1 MQITM
6 SIMIL
11 SSRGSR
17 IGKGIFRRRLQRSE
31 NSKVRSRRML
41 FRFSLKLRSSSLAL
55 LKLSRARVWMLVIVI
70 WKNQALVRRD
80 HIRFF
85 ILKERNSRKLRKLQS
100 YNHLSIVVCIQP
112 WMQIR
117 NYKIQSIHY
126 KTQLKRNRI
135 QSMFNFHKAIKNRR
149 IYLQNNQ

>member
-1 MQITM
+1 M

-17 IGKGIFRRRLQRSE
+17 IGKGIFRRRSQRRESSRVK
-31 NSKVRSRRML
+31 NRRML
-41 FRFSLKLRSSSLAL
+41 LRFSLKLRSFSLAL

-70 WKNQALVRRD
+70 WKKRTLVRRD

-85 ILKERNSRKLRKLQS
+85 ILKERNWSKLRKLQL

-112 WMQIR
+112 WMEIR
-117 NYKIQSIHY
+117 NYKIRSIHY
-126 KTQLKRNRI
+126 QIQLKNNRI
-135 QSMFNFHKAIKNRR
+135 QNMFNFHKAIKNRR
-149 IYLQNNQ
+149 K